1 MNDSKTI
8 LVTGGLG
15 FIGSNFIRYYHQA
28 HPEATLV
35 NLDKLTYSANP
46 ENLKDLDSE
55 PWYHF
60 QEGDILNEALLQDL
74 AGRFPFQAVVHFA
87 AESHVDRSIKGSKE
101 FIRTNVLGSHTL
113 LEVFKDYWQN
123 RLGEA
128 PEFRF
133 LHVSTD
139 EVYGTLGLE
148 GIFTEETPFR
158 PNSPYS
164 ASKAGGDLLVRSYF
178 ETFRLPT
185 LTVRPSN
192 NYGPYQF
199 PEKFIPLMVTNLLED
214 RPVPVYGRGEN
225 VRDWLFVEDACRAI
239 DRVLERGRIGEA
251 YNVGGELEK
260 RNIDLA
266 REVLRLLGKGEECL
280 EDVTDRPGH
289 DLRYALSNSK
299 IRREIGWEPRIGF
312 SEGLARTVRW
322 YQEHPGWWQ
331 PLKARLARES
341 QGFWSK

>member
-1 MNDSKTI
+1 MGKTI

-28 HPEATLV
+28 HPEVEIV

-46 ENLKDLDSE
+46 ENLRDLAFD

-60 QEGDILNEALLQDL
+60 QEGDILDEALLKDL
-74 AGRFPFQAVVHFA
+74 IYRFPFQAVVHFA
-87 AESHVDRSIKGSKE
+87 AESHVDRSIHGSKE
-101 FIRTNVLGSHTL
+101 FIRTNVLGTHTL
-113 LEVFKDYWQN
+113 LEVFKDAWLNQF
-123 RLGEA
+123 GQSPA
-128 PEFRF
+128 FRF

-164 ASKAGGDLLVRSYF
+164 ASKASGDLLVRSYF
-178 ETFRLPT
+178 ETFRFPT

-192 NYGPYQF
+192 NSGPYQF
-199 PEKFIPLMVTNLLED
+199 TEKFIPMMITNLLEGQQ
-214 RPVPVYGRGEN
+214 VPVYGQGEN

-239 DRVLERGRIGEA
+239 DRVLSLGKIGEA
-251 YNVGGELEK
+251 FNVGGESEK

-266 REVLRLLGKGEECL
+266 REVLTLLGKGEEWL
-280 EDVTDRPGH
+280 RNVTDRPGH
-289 DLRYALSNSK
+289 DLRYALSNRK
-299 IRREIGWEPRIGF
+299 IKSELGWEPQTCF
-312 SEGLARTVRW
+312 SNGLARTVRW
-322 YQEHPGWWQ
+322 YQEHPDWWQ